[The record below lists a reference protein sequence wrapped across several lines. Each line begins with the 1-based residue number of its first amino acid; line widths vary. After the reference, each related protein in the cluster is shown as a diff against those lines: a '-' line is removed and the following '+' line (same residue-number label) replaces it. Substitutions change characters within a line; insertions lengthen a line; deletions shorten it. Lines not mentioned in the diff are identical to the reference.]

1 MRVLL
6 LLLAIVLAAVI
17 LMGFA
22 PKTAGAQEYPGL
34 PGFVPTFDAGNPL
47 FVVPGDAAT
56 TVQLPTFSF
65 FTISTT
71 VSVPDRG
78 GAFLG
83 GVDRSTGNIHSNGPP
98 GLANRAGA
106 SGVAGGGVSVS
117 AQIIDVRAMDKQL
130 LAEAAAE
137 REAAARF
144 EATQQW
150 ATRIER
156 ARESTAGRP
165 AISVAAARQVSASH
179 R

>member
-1 MRVLL
+1 MRAVL
-6 LLLAIVLAAVI
+6 LLLAIVIAAVV
-17 LMGFA
+17 LVGFA
-22 PKTAGAQEYPGL
+22 PQTAGAQEYHGL

-47 FVVPGDAAT
+47 FVGPGNAAT

-71 VSVPDRG
+71 VNVPDRG
-78 GAFLG
+78 SAFLG
-83 GVDRSTGNIHSNGPP
+83 GVDRSTGNIHTSGPP

-117 AQIIDVRAMDKQL
+117 AQIIDLRAMDKQL

-137 REAAARF
+137 REASARF

-150 ATRIER
+150 AARIER
-156 ARESTAGRP
+156 ARQSTAGRP
-165 AISVAAARQVSASH
+165 AISVAAARQASVSH